1 MFTLKLA
8 NNETFPVTAAEHFL
22 SKTGNGKARGALRV
36 ESAPA
41 QHGLE
46 WYLEKLSAP
55 GAIDTVQVLCEDGSV
70 GLETEGYT
78 EISNAGVRLLVTGE
92 KSPHKG
98 GAAWWGKPRPML
110 GGRCCIIQ
118 SG

>member
-41 QHGLE
+41 QHGLA

-55 GAIDTVQVLCEDGSV
+55 GALDTVQVLCEDGSV

-92 KSPHKG
+92 RAFSLVVWEPE
-98 GAAWWGKPRPML
+98 AAG
-110 GGRCCIIQ
+110 Q
-118 SG
+118 